1 MMTKDELDEQFFHH
15 DAVVPSITVFSYE
28 PAPPEDMGFF
38 APGNKELESRDGRK
52 EEVEKATEEITAT
65 PPEKEVED
73 KKEEARRR
81 PQAQWMYI
89 DKVLVNGVEVTK
101 CSTL

>member
-1 MMTKDELDEQFFHH
+1 MTKDELDEQFFHH

-52 EEVEKATEEITAT
+52 EEVGEGNRGEYRYSTGEGGRRQERRS
-65 PPEKEVED
+65 
-73 KKEEARRR
+73 KKKTSSPMDVYRQSLGEWSRG
-81 PQAQWMYI
+81 
-89 DKVLVNGVEVTK
+89 D
-101 CSTL
+101 